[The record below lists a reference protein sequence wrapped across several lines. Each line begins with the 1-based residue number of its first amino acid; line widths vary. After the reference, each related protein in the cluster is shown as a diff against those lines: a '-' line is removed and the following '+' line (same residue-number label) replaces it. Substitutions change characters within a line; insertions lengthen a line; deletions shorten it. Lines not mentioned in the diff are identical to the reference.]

1 MGCPSR
7 GWDLHRV
14 LGSALGAGTSQ
25 QVTWTQSPCVTV
37 SFRVLFLSP
46 IFFFIIIIC
55 ALILA
60 VFRELSLKA
69 VEVSPEWN
77 KVLNQCEMLRK
88 RVSIHIL
95 SSLWVAP
102 ENNDPISYTE
112 AKGQDRGKKLTQL

>member
-1 MGCPSR
+1 MAGTYTEFWAWLWEQALHSR
-7 GWDLHRV
+7 SPGHKVHV
-14 LGSALGAGTSQ
+14 LLSALEFF
-25 QVTWTQSPCVTV
+25 
-37 SFRVLFLSP
+37 SFHP
-46 IFFFIIIIC
+46 FFFFLIIIC